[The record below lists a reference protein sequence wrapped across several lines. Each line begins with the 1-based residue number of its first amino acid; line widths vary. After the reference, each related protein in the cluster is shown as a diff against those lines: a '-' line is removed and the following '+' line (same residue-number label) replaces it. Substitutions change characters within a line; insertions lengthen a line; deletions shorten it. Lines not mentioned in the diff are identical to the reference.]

1 MALLAMPPV
10 LCMPAEDSKD
20 SSSTTLPVLLTV
32 RAPASDYSISGS
44 SEEPEGGSP
53 VQQLVCGPHAYRVHR
68 QRRGLGWVLRQ
79 LRKQQQ
85 RRDADSPSLV
95 SGSSYDSLCSLESS
109 AQAPT
114 PAAAEPVSQQPSAT
128 TSSTTD
134 SGEPAAPE
142 GFLRRVAKAVLRPV
156 VRAVVGAARVVASSA
171 GPQGPGNNDNS
182 MAERIINVLTSV
194 PFFVVGLHGL
204 RCVRVGLMRSVSV
217 LQLSGSI
224 KLFKHPREQQLGPS
238 VGKPQGLLS

>member
-1 MALLAMPPV
+1 MLLSVRTA
-10 LCMPAEDSKD
+10 C
-20 SSSTTLPVLLTV
+20 SSEFST
-32 RAPASDYSISGS
+32 SGS

-53 VQQLVCGPHAYRVHR
+53 VSKQLVCGPHACRVPR
-68 QRRGLGWVLRQ
+68 ARGLGWVLRQ
-79 LRKQQQ
+79 LRKQQ
-85 RRDADSPSLV
+85 RRHVDDPSLV

-109 AQAPT
+109 AEASM
-114 PAAAEPVSQQPSAT
+114 PAAGPVQQPST
-128 TSSTTD
+128 NISSD
-134 SGEPAAPE
+134 EPAAD

-204 RCVRVGLMRSVSV
+204 RCVCINRMQSVPLQQGAGRKGCLRIVGAA
-217 LQLSGSI
+217 
-224 KLFKHPREQQLGPS
+224 
-238 VGKPQGLLS
+238 VGQ